1 MTFQKKQTPEQAFQ
15 KIRHFCAYQER
26 THLEVK
32 EKLYGFGLRQSDV
45 ESLIS
50 RLIEENFLNEER
62 FAIAFAG
69 GRFRIKKWGRVKIR
83 YELRLKRVSAY
94 NIENALGSIAADD
107 YYRTLEKLARTKLE
121 SMKKLTDTESVKM
134 AKVNT
139 YLLQKGFEPVLIKQV
154 MRDLR
159 SE

>member
-1 MTFQKKQTPEQAFQ
+1 M
-15 KIRHFCAYQER
+15 
-26 THLEVK
+26 EVK

-134 AKVNT
+134 AKVHN